1 MRLETIRLSHD
12 NGIPWLVLNRPQALN
27 AFTVQMAGEL
37 IEWQAPTLAD
47 LDECFD
53 DPPITNGVRDTCRT
67 RR

>member
-37 IEWQAPTLAD
+37 IEWQAQTLAAWQGPED
-47 LDECFD
+47 K
-53 DPPITNGVRDTCRT
+53 
-67 RR
+67 